1 MLLPAGAHYAGA
13 DPVLESTLA
22 QYGLRLGV
30 AFQIADDLL
39 DVLGDEATVGKSLGT
54 DLVKQKST
62 LPLIRVLQQ
71 AGQSERSEVVAL
83 LSRSGNHRRHALRP
97 WLERF
102 DAIAYA
108 QEKARSYSRLARD
121 GLASVPSGPARDAMA
136 ALTHFVV
143 ARQN

>member
-1 MLLPAGAHYAGA
+1 MATPWWKTRW
-13 DPVLESTLA
+13 PR
-22 QYGLRLGV
+22 YGLDLGM

-71 AGQSERSEVVAL
+71 ADPAQRPEVVAL
-83 LSRSGNHRRHALRP
+83 LSRSGNHRCQALRP

-102 DAIAYA
+102 DAVAYA
-108 QEKARSYSRLARD
+108 QAKALDYSRLAQE
-121 GLASVPSGPARDAMA
+121 GLRSIPPARRGTPCTSWPASWSPA
-136 ALTHFVV
+136 NT
-143 ARQN
+143 RT